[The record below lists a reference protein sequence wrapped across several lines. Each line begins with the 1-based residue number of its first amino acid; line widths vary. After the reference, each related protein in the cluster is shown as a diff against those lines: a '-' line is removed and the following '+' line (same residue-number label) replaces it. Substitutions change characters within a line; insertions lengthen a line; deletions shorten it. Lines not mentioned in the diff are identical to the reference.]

1 VTHGAAAGSESPRVF
16 ASLRARFVAGLIDLA
31 VITVLSVV
39 VSSLFANVPGN
50 AADAVVTAFVSVYFI
65 LSYSAAGRGYSIGK
79 RALGIRVVSRLGEPL
94 TLAKATVRW
103 FISIGIALPLAVL
116 VIGFERGSP
125 VRTGPAFAIAVPILC
140 VVIVDSYMCATNED
154 GHRSLHDIA
163 AGSYVVRRGH
173 VGEVPATA
181 PLARGHYIW
190 MALCC
195 LAVAFWFSWMYPLSR
210 AIGEREVELMKARA
224 VAIAAGKAGTLII
237 APAFTTEGSDTAWVV
252 SAIASI
258 LASPRTEHE
267 AEALRKSLACLLAR
281 EAPAAFRGAE
291 LDLLATFDAGAKST
305 QPTAVYI
312 ADLEL
317 TPRACNGP

>member
-1 VTHGAAAGSESPRVF
+1 VF
-16 ASLRARFVAGLIDLA
+16 ASLRARFAAGLIDLG
-31 VITVLSVV
+31 VITVLSLVI
-39 VSSLFANVPGN
+39 SSIFAKVPGS
-50 AADAVVTAFVSVYFI
+50 AADAVVTAFVSAYFI

-79 RALGIRVVSRLGEPL
+79 RVLGIRVVNRLGEPL
-94 TLAKATVRW
+94 TLTKATVRW

-116 VIGFERGSP
+116 VIGFERGAP

-140 VVIVDSYMCATNED
+140 VVIVDSYMCAAND
-154 GHRSLHDIA
+154 AGHRSLHDIA
-163 AGSYVVRRGH
+163 AGSYVVRRGR
-173 VGEVPATA
+173 VGEVPATK
-181 PLARGHYIW
+181 PLARSHYIG

-195 LAVAFWFSWMYPLSR
+195 LGVALWFSWVYPWSR
-210 AIGEREVELMKARA
+210 AIGVRAAELLKARA
-224 VAIAAGKAGTLII
+224 VAIAAGKAGSLIV
-237 APAFTTEGSDTAWVV
+237 APAFVTQGSDTAWVV

-258 LASPRTEHE
+258 HASPRTEHE

-291 LDLLATFDAGAKST
+291 LDLMATFDAGASPT

-317 TPRACNGP
+317 TPWACNGP